1 MPRAPG
7 PKRPPSSPLPFK
19 APGFVPVP
27 FPAAPRKG
35 PASLSSLAVVREDAR
50 LTSEG
55 YYSAEEIEA
64 TPLEC
69 PYSWDQCLAG
79 PSALPPLYICPV
91 TGMEGH
97 WCDPQTGV
105 VVNSKEAKWVLDVLP
120 EWAIKEIK

>member
-7 PKRPPSSPLPFK
+7 PKRTPSSPIPFK
-19 APGFVPVP
+19 AASFTPVP
-27 FPAAPRKG
+27 LPAPPRKSQG
-35 PASLSSLAVVREDAR
+35 SLSSLTVVREDAR

-55 YYSAEEIEA
+55 FYSPEEIEA

-79 PSALPPLYICPV
+79 PSALPPLYICPI

-105 VVNSKEAKWVLDVLP
+105 VVNSKEAKWVLDTLP
-120 EWAIKEIK
+120 EWVLKEIK